1 MAVVQISKIQV
12 RRGKKN
18 QGAGIPQLSGGEFGW
33 AVDSRELYIGNGSVA
48 EGAPA
53 VGNTK
58 VITEHDDIFALVDTY
73 KYKSTTDYM
82 QTGVSTTSPVARTL
96 QDRLDDIV
104 SVKSFDC
111 TGEAT
116 QDCTEELQRA
126 LDQLYLNSANKGTEV
141 SRVVLHMEP
150 GVYTINGTVYVP
162 PYATILGA
170 GPDKTVIKTSST
182 SPVFKTQNDLDIG
195 GSKTDANDDSGTAY
209 NNQARNIL
217 ISGVTLQTTA
227 ADGKGL
233 VLQNCRNSIFEN
245 IKIKGPWVIGQT
257 IPTDYQ
263 SDIGIEINS
272 KSGSVG
278 SGYNQF
284 INCYVEGWAYGVLSN
299 WDITY
304 CNFDTCT
311 FDQLGQG
318 INFGS
323 DMVLG
328 AASTGQSIG
337 PNHCTI
343 HTSQFQNIEQQAILI
358 TNGLYNLS
366 LNNRYVAVGNN
377 GGTESQ
383 PVHSVIKF
391 LKASNTSNQDYFKRT
406 EELSYKQA
414 NLVNVV
420 YVPEVEGP
428 TNWAWG
434 YEHKLNLTNAPT
446 AVRLMRLPKGDVDNS
461 FDIDYTINSTTYEI
475 SRTGKLTIVVN
486 GRNGRVELFDD
497 YQYSGTESY
506 LDKIYF
512 DAILSDEDGD
522 TEDETVVINYINTT
536 AADDV
541 SEFKFTVRNKQT
553 SIS

>member
-318 INFGS
+318 MNFGS

>member
-18 QGAGIPQLSGGEFGW
+18 QGAGVPQLSGGEFGW

-217 ISGVTLQTTA
+217 ISGITLQTTA

-284 INCYVEGWAYGVLSN
+284 INCYIEGWAYGVLSN

-318 INFGS
+318 MNFGS